1 MRHSRVVQSYNY
13 VATPSLEVTEAELLN
28 RRSPRGWTCQTVAQ
42 MGIPHADLPKK
53 VEEPVPAKPQRNCI
67 VRRSHSAASLRTATA
82 DAHRLTIHRN
92 VTRRMQ
98 AAKERGDEKLLRA
111 LEAELREMISA

>member
-1 MRHSRVVQSYNY
+1 MRHSRVVQSYDY
-13 VATPSLEVTEAELLN
+13 AAPSLEVTEAELLKPC
-28 RRSPRGWTCQTVAQ
+28 SLKGWTSYTVAQ
-42 MGIPHADLPKK
+42 MGIPHPDLLQK
-53 VEEPVPAKPQRNCI
+53 VEEQVPVQPQRSCI
-67 VRRSHSAASLRTATA
+67 VRRSHSIA

>member
-1 MRHSRVVQSYNY
+1 MRHSRVIQSYNY
-13 VATPSLEVTEAELLN
+13 AAPSLEVTEAELMKP
-28 RRSPRGWTCQTVAQ
+28 RSPKGWTCQTVAQ
-42 MGIPHADLPKK
+42 MVIPQAALPQK
-53 VEEPVPAKPQRNCI
+53 VEEQVAAKPQRKCI
-67 VRRSHSAASLRTATA
+67 VRRSHSIA